1 MRWEADC
8 GVDVKSVRLFIIA
21 LTLVAAVGL
30 VSAGAHAQQAQE
42 TPEAED
48 AEVAEEVLSPEML
61 AQIAALLEAAAAG
74 GDTTQLAIGLEAIVT
89 ANPDVALLV
98 ADFASRNMPTS
109 VVSGSEIS
117 GAIAAAVAFGIVQ
130 AAPEL
135 AAEISET
142 VEINQPEAVESII
155 GAIQEV
161 LFTVAGGDEVVEGP
175 VEEIITAGDTADP
188 EENQSASPTG

>member
-1 MRWEADC
+1 MRWKADC
-8 GVDVKSVRLFIIA
+8 GVDVKPIRLFFIA
-21 LTLVAAVGL
+21 LALVAAVGL
-30 VSAGAHAQQAQE
+30 VSASAYAQQTQE
-42 TPEAED
+42 TVDP
-48 AEVAEEVLSPEML
+48 EVAEDVLSPEVL
-61 AQIAALLEAAAAG
+61 AQIAALLEEAAAG
-74 GDTTQLAIGLEAIVT
+74 GDTAQLALGLEAIVT
-89 ANPDVALLV
+89 ANPDVALMV
-98 ADFASRNMPTS
+98 ADFASRNMPAG
-109 VVSGSEIS
+109 VESGSELS

-175 VEEIITAGDTADP
+175 VEEVLTAGDTAEPD
-188 EENQSASPTG
+188 SGDAASPTG